1 MRCTGIHCGALL
13 ATLGCLPAL
22 AVTPA
27 LPSYTIHLI
36 PVPANATAL
45 APVAINNLGDVT
57 GAIEFPNQVSHA
69 FLYSGGVVTDLGTLT
84 YPGTTTLGG
93 AVGLAIN
100 NTGDVGGTYGDQVGQ
115 TWSYGFEYSGGK
127 MTALSGATGYPLCTA
142 TAINDPGTIVGGCQN
157 PNGSFAAVYSQG
169 VPQPIGPAG
178 GLGGAVNVYGQVA
191 AYSATS
197 AFIYNSG
204 VVTDL
209 PSLTTVAGAPPPVPT
224 AMNNAGQVVGWQ
236 SINGTYT
243 PFVYSNGTMAP
254 VAVAQL
260 APSTVTPT
268 VYINDAATI
277 VGATVATAGATATP
291 FLVSDTILF
300 NINAL
305 ISASDPS
312 QPYVTITNAYQIN
325 DLGWILVNGFDSRT
339 QVTAAYVLIPTAP
352 LPLDATL
359 LAPAKAVVGTPFTV
373 AWTDQSASS
382 CTAAGGS
389 GMDGWSGSLATNGGQ
404 QQVTEMT
411 AATYDF
417 SLSCAGAAGSMTTA
431 SAKVVV
437 AENVTPGFTNTGS
450 GALDLRTLAALLMLC
465 AVRVLGALGVLRPM
479 RGRLARVV
487 GILSGDS

>member
-13 ATLGCLPAL
+13 AALSGCLPAL

-27 LPSYTIHLI
+27 LPSYTTHLI
-36 PVPANATAL
+36 PVPSNATTL
-45 APVAINNLGDVT
+45 TPMAINNLGDVT
-57 GAIEFPNQVSHA
+57 GAIEFANQVSHA

-100 NTGDVGGTYGDQVGQ
+100 NTGDVVGTYGDQVGQ
-115 TWSYGFEYSGGK
+115 TWSYGFEYSSGT
-127 MTALSGATGYPLCTA
+127 MTALSGATGYPLCSA
-142 TAINDPGTIVGGCQN
+142 TAVNDPGTIVGGCQSL
-157 PNGSFAAVYSQG
+157 NGSFAAVYSQG

-178 GLGGAVNVYGQVA
+178 GLGGAINVYGQVA

-204 VVTDL
+204 VVTNL
-209 PSLTTVAGAPPPVPT
+209 PSLTTTSATPPPVPT

-243 PFVYSNGTMAP
+243 PFLYSNGTMTP
-254 VAVAQL
+254 VAMAQL

-268 VYINDAATI
+268 VYINNAGTI

-291 FLVSDTILF
+291 YLVSDTIMF

-325 DLGWILVNGFDSRT
+325 DLGWILVSGFDSRT
-339 QVTAAYVLIPTAP
+339 QATGAYVLIPTAP
-352 LPLDATL
+352 LPLDAAL
-359 LAPAKAVVGTPFTV
+359 LAPASAVVGSPFTV

-404 QQVTEMT
+404 QQVTEMA

-417 SLSCAGAAGSMTTA
+417 SLSCAGASGSITATT
-431 SAKVVV
+431 KVVV
-437 AENVTPGFTNTGS
+437 ASNVTPGFTNTGS

-465 AVRVLGALGVLRPM
+465 ALRVLRALRN
-479 RGRLARVV
+479 
-487 GILSGDS
+487 